1 MRLNSG
7 KPKVHNTEYAP
18 GLGTG
23 MHKVDKDIL
32 GTSTGADLTT
42 AQGLFGET
50 TRDLTNTG
58 RVADDNGIN
67 SAANKDTT
75 DDAPLWYPQRAMVY
89 EAE

>member
-1 MRLNSG
+1 M
-7 KPKVHNTEYAP
+7 
-18 GLGTG
+18 
-23 MHKVDKDIL
+23 
-32 GTSTGADLTT
+32 TT

-50 TRDLTNTG
+50 TRDFTNTG
-58 RVADDNGIN
+58 RLADDNGIK